1 MAIQEIETF
10 DGQKRLILWEIE
22 EFCQIT
28 VWKSYDFAFIPKN
41 FMGN

>member
-10 DGQKRLILWEIE
+10 DWCKRVILCEIE

-28 VWKSYDFAFIPKN
+28 VWKSYDFAFSPKN